1 METSA
6 LYINEMMNRRTNVR
20 INRNRFPICLIL
32 LPAVFLCLTAV
43 HGFSLPANI
52 AFLSIDN
59 VSANPRY
66 DYLEGII
73 RGLLLFDL
81 SGAQD
86 IEVVNRSDLDDI
98 LREQELQLSSLAEDQ
113 NRAIE
118 VGRILGADY
127 LLRGEYVFLGRDVL
141 ITVRLLDVAS
151 ARTLTFSE
159 RGASENTLHAISEQ
173 IIFRLTGREAALQ
186 SDQHDRSII
195 SLQDEKPGSVHLF
208 SHLIDAEIFVDDE
221 FIGYTTGDPRVPF
234 GIEDLSPGT
243 HRLRIHLSGFGVVKQ
258 PEITFHDWEE
268 EVEIQPGK
276 RSVVRAKARHF
287 NEIIYNLQRLVWEDI
302 SFRELEAAGSVRRE
316 HDASFID
323 REGRPVPIELVAEAR
338 RRDDVLEYTVVINYE
353 GQIHSYDLSGPI
365 QEQREIREMIGKVE
379 VWLEVDS
386 SEVSYSV
393 RRHDIAQNMFR

>member
-1 METSA
+1 MDNSKIRVSGRMILWAAILFLVVGVFPLQA
-6 LYINEMMNRRTNVR
+6 LPVNV
-20 INRNRFPICLIL
+20 
-32 LPAVFLCLTAV
+32 
-43 HGFSLPANI
+43 

-59 VSANPRY
+59 SSANPRY
-66 DYLEGII
+66 DYLEGIV
-73 RGLLLFDL
+73 RGLLLFNL
-81 SGAQD
+81 SGARD

-113 NRAIE
+113 NKAIE

-127 LLRGEYVFLGRDVL
+127 LLRGEYVFLGSDVL
-141 ITVRLLDVAS
+141 ITVRLLDVVS

-159 RGASENTLHAISEQ
+159 RGAGENTLHSISEQ
-173 IIFRLTGREAALQ
+173 IIFRLTGREVSLQ

-221 FIGYTTGDPRVPF
+221 FVGYTTGDPRVPF
-234 GIEDLSPGT
+234 EIEDLSPGT
-243 HRLRIHLSGFGVVKQ
+243 HRLRIHLSSFGVVKQ

-268 EVEIQPGK
+268 EVEIKPGK

-287 NEIIYNLQRLVWEDI
+287 NEIIYDLQRLVREEI
-302 SFRELEAAGSVRRE
+302 SFRELEAEGSVSRE

-338 RRDDVLEYTVVINYE
+338 RRDDELEYTVVVSYDGE
-353 GQIHSYDLSGPI
+353 IHSYDLSGPI
-365 QEQREIREMIGKVE
+365 REQREIREMIGKVE

-386 SEVSYSV
+386 
-393 RRHDIAQNMFR
+393 RCPDILTS